1 MNRTYNMKEAIKY
14 EIKFNSYDQGYHES
28 VKINMYNTKKYDII
42 LDMLQLGIHNSE
54 IDWNTKE
61 VKMKR
66 CLLICRQKC
75 KNINKEKKEK
85 KPKEKKK
92 EIAKV
97 RKVE

>member
-42 LDMLQLGIHNSE
+42 LDMLWLGIHNSE

-97 RKVE
+97 RKIE

>member
-1 MNRTYNMKEAIKY
+1 
-14 EIKFNSYDQGYHES
+14 
-28 VKINMYNTKKYDII
+28 
-42 LDMLQLGIHNSE
+42 LGIHNSE